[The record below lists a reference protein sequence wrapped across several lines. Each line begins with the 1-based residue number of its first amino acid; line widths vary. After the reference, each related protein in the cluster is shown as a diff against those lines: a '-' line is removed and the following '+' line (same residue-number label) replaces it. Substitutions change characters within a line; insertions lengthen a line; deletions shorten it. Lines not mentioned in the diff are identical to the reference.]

1 MTGTGTSTDPYV
13 VDNWSDMVTAFATAG
28 AYVIFD
34 PDAADKSI
42 DLNDDP
48 VLRNGIDYNVVINCA
63 DISFNGWELRNMTFL
78 SGHGLRITNSFNG
91 RIISGMRIKSA
102 ITNRTNLISG
112 YGSGNHYTTYLD
124 DANVSVCHNNG
135 NLNIGSICG
144 SAYSYLHFRRMTC
157 NIKLVGTA
165 PSSIIGTQNGGTL
178 LTDCNIKIGGASYGG
193 TLIGYSTLSG
203 CCIYGSIDLRGNAVI
218 GGTMDNCILVPTIA
232 ADAAHT
238 LTIGSTGTA
247 SAICTDIIG
256 SDVTVI
262 TTGSNVLQ
270 MTTAQIQS
278 ASYLTAH
285 GIPCVDDRAV

>member
-1 MTGTGTSTDPYV
+1 MTGQGTLADPYI
-13 VDNWSDMVTAFATAG
+13 VDNWADMVTAFSTSG
-28 AYVIFD
+28 AYVEFD
-34 PDAADKSI
+34 DTAADKVI

-48 VLRNGIDYNVVINCA
+48 TLCSGIPYNVIIGCA
-63 DISFNGWELRNMTFL
+63 DIDFNGWEIRNPTFL
-78 SGHGLRITNSFNG
+78 NGYGIRISNGFNG
-91 RIISGMRIKSA
+91 RVIRGMRIKSA
-102 ITNRTNLISG
+102 TTDRTNLISG
-112 YGSGNHYTTYLD
+112 YGSGKQYTTYLD

-135 NLNIGSICG
+135 NLNIESICG